1 MENNPLLDISR
12 ISGKRGNKRAEEMQN
27 FRLDRIADVTED
39 PVKVQMY
46 CQVSVMKYFGT
57 DFECEPVDAERFKA
71 TVSVYTS
78 TTFYRW
84 VFGFNGKIKIV
95 ERRK

>member
-12 ISGKRGNKRAEEMQN
+12 ISGKRGNKRLEEMQN

-46 CQVSVMKYFGT
+46 C
-57 DFECEPVDAERFKA
+57 
-71 TVSVYTS
+71 
-78 TTFYRW
+78 
-84 VFGFNGKIKIV
+84 
-95 ERRK
+95 